1 MSKSEVGKL
10 ITDILLTSEEGM
22 ERLSALSKNAIHVAR
37 ENFTRKELDRN
48 EDYQSLVMLTM
59 GLEILGRAVK
69 SQDSVTP

>member
-1 MSKSEVGKL
+1 
-10 ITDILLTSEEGM
+10 M